1 MVYSKHLGILG
12 CYFGIS
18 ISHGAWFE
26 HGIPLHDVELRKT
39 WSVQYCTTLGGGGVI
54 KYCLWVF
61 ILPHI
66 FLVEN
71 EHIIPLHVI
80 HLFLHVQPGDNQK
93 WCVPKTHECPRLSS
107 NTIGKIKN
115 SGQHSYIQMGP
126 LLALLY
132 KMHGYAVSNQATAF

>member
-1 MVYSKHLGILG
+1 MLFWDFNFPWCLIWTWYTTPWCWIKKDMICTIL
-12 CYFGIS
+12 YY
-18 ISHGAWFE
+18 
-26 HGIPLHDVELRKT
+26 P
-39 WSVQYCTTLGGGGVI
+39 GGGGVL

-132 KMHGYAVSNQATAF
+132 KMQGYAVSNQATAF